1 MKQGFAMIFWRFP
14 KPSHFT
20 ESCANCHIQKNTL
33 KRIKTRLT
41 YNCAHLRSTKES
53 MTVEFG
59 KKECVKSSSSI
70 KCQMFYCHYR
80 VVLVDTGS
88 VWCNTGWYLVVL
100 GQHYLVL
107 LGIKWY

>member
-1 MKQGFAMIFWRFP
+1 MLLENGAYPDITAQNRAVQNP
-14 KPSHFT
+14 N
-20 ESCANCHIQKNTL
+20 AL
-33 KRIKTRLT
+33 KTRLM

-80 VVLVDTGS
+80 VVLVDT
-88 VWCNTGWYLVVL
+88 
-100 GQHYLVL
+100 
-107 LGIKWY
+107 